1 MIRFKW
7 NHLTEQMV
15 HEKSLRE
22 QRLRFEIQ
30 QAKKETNFY
39 LEMVEK
45 RKKRKLNEDNFLER
59 SNYIKSKQ
67 RETDEM
73 IRKSKN
79 EAIEGVDVNLLERI
93 FS

>member
-1 MIRFKW
+1 
-7 NHLTEQMV
+7 MV